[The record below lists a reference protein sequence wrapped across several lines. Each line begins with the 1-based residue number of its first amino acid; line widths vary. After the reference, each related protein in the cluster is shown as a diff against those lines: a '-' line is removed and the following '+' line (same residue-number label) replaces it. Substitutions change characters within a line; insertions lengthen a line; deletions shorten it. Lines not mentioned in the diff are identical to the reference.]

1 MRELLIVSKE
11 AGTDGL
17 QQGCD
22 YYIVIDQMDGGDGAF
37 ACESY
42 GVKIVDAS
50 GEEAVVP
57 NITVSISRI
66 DELLELL
73 QRNSVTPVALR
84 DVVDDWL

>member
-11 AGTDGL
+11 MGANGL
-17 QQGCD
+17 RHSCD
-22 YYIVIDQMDGGDGAF
+22 YYIVIDQMEGNGVF

-42 GVKIVDAS
+42 GVKIVGPD
-50 GEEAVVP
+50 GEEAVIP